1 MMINMEEKTCV
12 KVVLIGVGGY
22 GKFYLR
28 EMEKRTQDPSVILE
42 GVCDVMPDVEKQNPF
57 LLEHGI
63 PVYREI
69 EQFYEEHDADLAVIS
84 TPIPLH
90 FEQVVKCL
98 KHGSDVLI
106 EKPLCSSVE
115 EALEMAQIEKETGHF
130 VAVGYQM
137 NYSPVTRELKNRIL
151 NGEFGNPVVLKTI
164 HGFKRGK
171 AYYHRN
177 NWAGKRTLHG
187 HLVNDSP
194 VNNSNAHQFQNMLF
208 LLGDQMDHSAAVTE
222 VKAELYRTDPEV
234 ENFDTAALCVRTASG
249 VPVWYYTTHNC
260 LHEELGP
267 VSEFHFEKAVIRLN
281 PERIDHEHG
290 NYQICWKDG
299 RIEEAGAMP
308 ESGESFKLDEAITC
322 AKKNQNGEK
331 QHPVCT
337 IQAAL
342 SHLETV
348 RRLSELE
355 ICDIDRDM
363 VEEEHING
371 VIYYHVKNIE
381 KVFSDCFDQGKYP
394 SQVMSGWK

>member
-1 MMINMEEKTCV
+1 MEEKTCV

-164 HGFKRGK
+164 HGFETRKG
-171 AYYHRN
+171 
-177 NWAGKRTLHG
+177 
-187 HLVNDSP
+187 
-194 VNNSNAHQFQNMLF
+194 
-208 LLGDQMDHSAAVTE
+208 
-222 VKAELYRTDPEV
+222 
-234 ENFDTAALCVRTASG
+234 
-249 VPVWYYTTHNC
+249 
-260 LHEELGP
+260 
-267 VSEFHFEKAVIRLN
+267 I
-281 PERIDHEHG
+281 
-290 NYQICWKDG
+290 
-299 RIEEAGAMP
+299 
-308 ESGESFKLDEAITC
+308 
-322 AKKNQNGEK
+322 
-331 QHPVCT
+331 
-337 IQAAL
+337 L
-342 SHLETV
+342 S
-348 RRLSELE
+348 
-355 ICDIDRDM
+355 
-363 VEEEHING
+363 
-371 VIYYHVKNIE
+371 
-381 KVFSDCFDQGKYP
+381 
-394 SQVMSGWK
+394 

>member
-28 EMEKRTQDPSVILE
+28 EMEKRTQDPSVVLE
-42 GVCDVMPDVEKQNPF
+42 GVCDVMPDVEKQYPF

-194 VNNSNAHQFQNMLF
+194 VNNSKAHQFQKFQRPFLF
-208 LLGDQMDHSAAVTE
+208 FLF
-222 VKAELYRTDPEV
+222 R
-234 ENFDTAALCVRTASG
+234 
-249 VPVWYYTTHNC
+249 NC
-260 LHEELGP
+260 LFFF
-267 VSEFHFEKAVIRLN
+267 FHKKHRCHYIFPRSQIRKKIS
-281 PERIDHEHG
+281 RIILPHKTNGTSLIFNQFVFRH
-290 NYQICWKDG
+290 
-299 RIEEAGAMP
+299 
-308 ESGESFKLDEAITC
+308 L
-322 AKKNQNGEK
+322 KKIFSI
-331 QHPVCT
+331 H
-337 IQAAL
+337 IQF
-342 SHLETV
+342 T
-348 RRLSELE
+348 R
-355 ICDIDRDM
+355 
-363 VEEEHING
+363 
-371 VIYYHVKNIE
+371 
-381 KVFSDCFDQGKYP
+381 
-394 SQVMSGWK
+394 